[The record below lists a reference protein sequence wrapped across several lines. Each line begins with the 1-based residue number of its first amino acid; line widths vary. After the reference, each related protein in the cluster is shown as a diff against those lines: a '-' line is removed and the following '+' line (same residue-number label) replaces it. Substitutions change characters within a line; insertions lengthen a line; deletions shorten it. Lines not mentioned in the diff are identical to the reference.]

1 MHFTKFTLMVTMTLF
16 ALLATITTPTEAAT
30 KIQYGKK
37 ASGKA
42 TWFNGRDAEDVAC
55 YGILQNKDVNA
66 KDSWH
71 IAAMRLSQ
79 FNGGVKSACFEC
91 LRVTAGSRSV
101 IARIIDDCSSC
112 GSGHVDLSLSAFT
125 KLAAKSKGVVKITY
139 EFVRCPTGGNDLKW
153 PKSPAPKKK

>member
-1 MHFTKFTLMVTMTLF
+1 MQYSKFTLMVIMTLF
-16 ALLATITTPTEAAT
+16 VLLSTFTTTEAAT
-30 KIQYGKK
+30 KVQFGKK

-42 TWFNGRDAEDVAC
+42 TWFNGGDAEDVAC
-55 YGILQNKDVNA
+55 YGILQNKNVDA

-79 FNGGVKSACFEC
+79 FTGGVKKACFEC

-112 GSGHVDLSLSAFT
+112 SSGHVDLSLSAFT
-125 KLAAKSKGVVKITY
+125 KLAPKKQGVVKITY
-139 EFVRCPTGGNDLKW
+139 EFVRCPSSGDNLKW
-153 PKSPAPKKK
+153 PKSPAVKKN

>member
-1 MHFTKFTLMVTMTLF
+1 MQFTKFTLMVAMTLF
-16 ALLATITTPTEAAT
+16 ALLSVISTSEAAT
-30 KIQYGKK
+30 KIQFGKK

-55 YGILQNKDVNA
+55 YGILENKDVNA

-79 FNGGVKSACFEC
+79 FTGGVKKACFEC

-125 KLAAKSKGVVKITY
+125 KLAPKSKGVVSIKY
-139 EFVRCPTGGNDLKW
+139 EFVRCPSSGSNLKW
-153 PKSPAPKKK
+153 PKSPAVKKN